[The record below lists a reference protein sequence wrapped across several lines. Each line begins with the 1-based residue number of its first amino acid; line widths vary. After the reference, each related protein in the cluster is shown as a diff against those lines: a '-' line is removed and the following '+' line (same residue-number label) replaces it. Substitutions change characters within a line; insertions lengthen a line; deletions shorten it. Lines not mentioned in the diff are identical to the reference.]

1 MKPVKANSP
10 SASQSLTARFSL
22 SFGLMAMIWI
32 VGLAGHFTVLQEWP
46 ALFLY
51 VIGSIALVLYRGKT
65 SGEWKEM
72 YLAGGDLR
80 KSLMWG
86 GIAGVLLFS
95 MDVMNTVIY
104 YKNGGVPMTGMQFI
118 LVNRSLLYFFPVLV
132 LAEEFL
138 WRGIMFS
145 SMIERGF
152 NKHLTVFLTT
162 LFYVINHFAVAPVGM
177 KERALMGMMAFPIGI
192 FGGYLVL
199 KTRNLWGSVLVH
211 MITMLSMMLDI
222 FVIPQL
228 LH

>member
-1 MKPVKANSP
+1 MKSVKPLSFEP
-10 SASQSLTARFSL
+10 DSSTARFNL
-22 SFGLMAMIWI
+22 SFALMAAIWLL
-32 VGLAGHFTVLQEWP
+32 GLAGHFTPLQEWP

-51 VIGSIALVLYRGKT
+51 VLGSIGLVLYRGKKN
-65 SGEWKEM
+65 GEWKEM

-80 KSLMWG
+80 KSLKWG
-86 GIAGVLLFS
+86 GIAGALLFG
-95 MDVMNTVIY
+95 MDIINTVMY
-104 YKNGGVPMTGMQFI
+104 YKNGGAPMAGMEFL
-118 LVNRSLLYFFPVLV
+118 LVNRSLLYLFPVLV

-152 NKHLTVFLTT
+152 NKHLTVFLTAI
-162 LFYVINHFAVAPVGM
+162 FYVINHFAVAPVGM

-199 KTRNLWGSVLVH
+199 KTRNVWGSVLVH

-228 LH
+228 LR